1 MGFSEEFVN
10 NAAAEVISYSLQSD
24 YNFMKKNLKQA
35 VANVSRLAPYFD
47 PNDVAIYLQGCYAC
61 HTNTRFQSK
70 LEIIV
75 EVKKTREYDY
85 NTMIRTDMKM
95 RDNFFIDFDHYF
107 DVQHFKNLLAEEIRK
122 ILRVKVSMEKTTILV
137 PAFGNLQHSIDIFPC
152 FKYKYFRPEG
162 GSIRSKLVYDQ
173 SVDEH
178 FLMFTNLH
186 TVNGNLKDNITQ
198 GNFKKIVRLVKNIV
212 AISAR
217 EDNNIHYVRG
227 YYIECLLYNVPNEM
241 YFSHDGKLSSVFL
254 KVINWLNFAN
264 LDDFVCQNQ
273 IWSLWG
279 NADGFWHQSAARQF
293 INDLIEFY
301 EAFPEKRTEII
312 KEDTYK

>member
-10 NAAAEVISYSLQSD
+10 QAAEEVTSKSMQSD
-24 YNFMKKNLKQA
+24 FDFIKHNLEQA
-35 VANVSRLAPYFD
+35 IINVAKDEPYFN
-47 PNDVAIYLQGCYAC
+47 PEDVSIYLQGCYAC
-61 HTNTRFQSK
+61 KTNTRFQSK
-70 LEIIV
+70 IEIIV
-75 EVKKTREYDY
+75 EVNKTIDFDY

-95 RDNFFIDFDHYF
+95 REDFFIDFNHVF
-107 DVQHFKNLLAEEIRK
+107 TVKRFKEVLANELRK
-122 ILRVKVSMEKTTILV
+122 ILKIKATLGPTTIFI
-137 PAFGNLQHSIDIFPC
+137 PAFDDLQHAIDIFPC

-162 GSIRSKLVYDQ
+162 GSIRCKLVYDQ
-173 SVDEH
+173 RLEEH

-186 TVNGNLKDNITQ
+186 TVNGNLKDSMTQ
-198 GNFKKIVRLVKNIV
+198 GNFKRIVRLVKNLV
-212 AISAR
+212 AISGR
-217 EDNNIHYVRG
+217 EDGNIHSVRG

-241 YFSHDGKLSSVFL
+241 YLTTDGKLLSVFL

-279 NADGFWHQSAARQF
+279 NADGFWYQHAARQF

-301 EAFPEKRTEII
+301 ESFPSKRIEII
-312 KEDTYK
+312 KEDN